1 MAQAPPCP
9 YCGASS
15 YQLREKRWLLCKACG
30 QEFDLQRDL
39 CPVCKHLNQTG
50 AQACGNCGAAL
61 REDKV
66 DRLIAERGKD
76 LLDWREER
84 TKVGVA
90 QKKAEEEASRQRMEA
105 YWADDRARREAAARA
120 RAEQREKEKKVLI
133 AVGIVAAIII
143 IALVVVAVLMSLGGE
158 PDAESATHLLMPQ
171 AIWLLL

>member
-15 YQLREKRWLLCKACG
+15 YQLREKRWLVCKACAH
-30 QEFDLQRDL
+30 EFDLQRDL
-39 CPVCKHLNQTG
+39 CPVCKQLNQAG
-50 AQACGNCGAAL
+50 AQTCGNCGATR

-66 DRLIAERGKD
+66 DRLIAERSKG

-90 QKKAEEEASRQRMEA
+90 QKKEEEEASRRRMEA

-120 RAEQREKEKKVLI
+120 RAEQREKEKKALI
-133 AVGIVAAIII
+133 AVGIIAAIII
-143 IALVVVAVLMSLGGE
+143 IVLVVAATLMSLGKE
-158 PDAESATHLLMPQ
+158 PEAESAIHFLTLQAVWPLL
-171 AIWLLL
+171 